1 MQTFYHLV
9 LVLHIIGLTMMAGA
23 TLTDY
28 VVFRQFW
35 KYFSIDRQKALT
47 IREAISKISVVIRI
61 GAALLIL
68 SGITMMALTK
78 GVFGEQIWF
87 RIKFALVLVVIANGL
102 LVGRRQ
108 GIRLSSL
115 LSAGTAGSDAV
126 VKLAGIKNNL
136 NLFHLLQ
143 LACFTTIFVLSVF
156 RFN

>member
-35 KYFSIDRQKALT
+35 KYFSIDQQKAFT
-47 IREAISKISVVIRI
+47 IREAVSKVPVVIRI

-87 RIKFALVLVVIANGL
+87 RIKFALVLVVIANAL

-108 GIRLSSL
+108 GIRLNSIL
-115 LSAGTAGSDAV
+115 AAGATGNDAV
-126 VKLAGIKNNL
+126 AKLAGIKNNI
-136 NLFHLLQ
+136 NVFHLSQ